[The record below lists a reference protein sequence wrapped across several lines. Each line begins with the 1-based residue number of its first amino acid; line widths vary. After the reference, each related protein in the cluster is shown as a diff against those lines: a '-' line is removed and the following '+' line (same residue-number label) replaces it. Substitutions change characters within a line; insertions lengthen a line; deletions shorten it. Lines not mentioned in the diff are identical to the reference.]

1 MPNGPFAV
9 ERSVAELA
17 VVRAV
22 QLVKHDQGRNAQDI
36 PNRNGNPVATSSFVS
51 QALIVAAIKEMF
63 PNDRF
68 VCQEDSS
75 LLRTNPAINKFVYKR
90 TSSIKM
96 EGMVPGKFMDA
107 PKSPEEL
114 HELLDLGNGGTE
126 RTGRFWVVDPID
138 GTFSYLVGEQ
148 WAIAVCLIVDG
159 VEVVSAVACPNLKI
173 VNGRISETNVDVH
186 GMGLLFSAEKGF
198 GAGMRTLDT
207 LSAILP
213 TRKKLNPVA
222 ASADPKHPV
231 IVASTYSHILQ
242 LDVTEETADR
252 LSIQYP
258 NINIWSS
265 HVRYI
270 ALVVGGGD
278 FFLRVPLQQGY
289 KPYIWDHAG
298 THLIFTELGGIVT
311 DLDGKRLDF
320 SCGRYLA
327 NNRGMVAARAE
338 VFDRVFHA
346 VKRTIAE
353 ATRPHR
359 GESYYVPYNDPMDRN
374 PLVNNYGKKEKPK
387 PPAETPM
394 ERIVRLAKET
404 EDSIPGLPMGASRF
418 TPEQRAELEPTLFGA
433 AGDGDVYDDES
444 DEDEDQDEST
454 SRASTETVRP
464 PPSIYGEPTIEL
476 RDEVTGSHETAEKTT
491 PTTTGDS
498 VITDKSTSTNGAS
511 KTTEDKTGDN
521 KRVAG
526 DCEDDNATTSEVM
539 KAQGSVG
546 EADSHDEA
554 IKQAEPDELSAAD
567 GPVASQVPI
576 KKAELGDASSSTDA
590 STPDEVPEQE
600 KRQVDNQDDVTTLA
614 SEAEATNPPTIAE
627 VKIPI
632 HAKVDDPAAAKG
644 DPLPK
649 NPGTIKADEPAV
661 AEKIVQPE
669 AKTTGDQHAA
679 KNKAPEAPEQDTP
692 LVKLIHDATN
702 TSNPAKADERVDA
715 TQSVSADDAGG
726 AAEVIEA
733 TETTDND
740 DATKAKG

>member
-114 HELLDLGNGGTE
+114 HELLDRGKGGTE

-148 WAIAVCLIVDG
+148 WAIAVCLVVDG

-270 ALVVGGGD
+270 ALVIGGGD

-298 THLIFTELGGIVT
+298 SHLIFTELGGIVT

-327 NNRGMVAARAE
+327 KNRGMVAARAE

-404 EDSIPGLPMGASRF
+404 EHSIPGLPMGASRF
-418 TPEQRAELEPTLFGA
+418 TPEQRAALEPTLFGA

-444 DEDEDQDEST
+444 DEEEDEDESI

-464 PPSIYGEPTIEL
+464 SPSIYGEPTIEL
-476 RDEVTGSHETAEKTT
+476 RDGATGSHETSDKTM

-498 VITDKSTSTNGAS
+498 VITDKATNNDGAS
-511 KTTEDKTGDN
+511 TKATEDKTGDN
-521 KRVAG
+521 KRVTG
-526 DCEDDNATTSEVM
+526 ESKDDNATASEVM
-539 KAQGSVG
+539 KSQGNVG

-554 IKQAEPDELSAAD
+554 VKRTESDEPSTAD

-576 KKAELGDASSSTDA
+576 KKVELGDASSSADV
-590 STPDEVPEQE
+590 STPDKAPEQKE
-600 KRQVDNQDDVTTLA
+600 PQVDNQDDVTALI
-614 SEAEATNPPTIAE
+614 SEAEATNAPTIAK

-632 HAKVDDPAAAKG
+632 HAKSDDPAAE
-644 DPLPK
+644 
-649 NPGTIKADEPAV
+649 NEPAV

-669 AKTTGDQHAA
+669 VKITGDQHEA

-692 LVKLIHDATN
+692 LVKSTHDATN
-702 TSNPAKADERVDA
+702 TSNPAKAGERVDA
-715 TQSVSADDAGG
+715 AQTASADDAGVV
-726 AAEVIEA
+726 AEVVEA
-733 TETTDND
+733 TETTDTD
-740 DATKAKG
+740 DTTKAKVDEST